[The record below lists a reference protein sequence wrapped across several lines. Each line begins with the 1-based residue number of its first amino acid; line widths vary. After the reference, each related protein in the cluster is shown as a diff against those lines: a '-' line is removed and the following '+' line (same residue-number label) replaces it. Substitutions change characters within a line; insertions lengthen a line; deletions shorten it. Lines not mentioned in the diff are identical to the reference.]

1 MSNSHFV
8 PTKALHDPFVLGQV
22 SHGVGSGV
30 EIVLGAPGVGKTSA
44 LIGRFLA
51 LVQSG
56 VLPEQILVLAA
67 TRESAARLRDR
78 IALELAAFAATD
90 GGEPIAAVEGPMAR
104 TVSSVA
110 FSIERHHALENGLKA
125 PELISGA
132 EQDAILAALL
142 EAHEESDN
150 AALWPPH
157 VSKLTRSLTGF
168 RAELRDFFAVC
179 QSLGIDSKTLAALP
193 NGRPEW
199 RAVAAILGDYEETL
213 EGPNF
218 EQRFDP
224 MALLEAA
231 EAILRSEQSGEYF
244 DYRAILVD
252 DAQELTGIGFIEALL
267 GSQTSLSLY
276 GDPDAST
283 LAFRQA
289 NPQVMFDLAKSVAEA
304 RGVSATVRVLEQDPW
319 GKPAGLGEVAPRI
332 TAKIPVIGESKQRKA
347 YVSSAP
353 GKVQV
358 GVQEAAAESSG
369 ACSDVRKAPSA
380 GVVAK
385 VFSSKQSEIEYLARS
400 LRELH
405 VLHHIEWQEM
415 AVVARTRQAL
425 DELELALA
433 AESVPVRVLGA
444 QNALRNEFAA
454 RELLDLALMACD
466 ELEVDVAVAER
477 LINSPFCGLDSV
489 ELRRLRRELRREE
502 SMAGGN
508 KSSDELLV
516 DLFANP
522 NSLESIQ
529 GREARKVRY
538 FLKSLA
544 AAKVVAA
551 DPMQTIEDLLWS
563 LWKPSGLAATW
574 QELSRGIGEVAVQA
588 NRNLDAVVA
597 LFAAANRYVER
608 NPAAD
613 KRAFIAAQL
622 DQAIAEDSLTFSH
635 QGNNVVNLLT
645 PAGLVGRRFHTV
657 VIPQLI
663 EGVWPNLKPRSTL
676 LGANQLA
683 ARAAGAT
690 ALDPAAPSSE
700 LPNEL
705 RMFYKA
711 IGAANQQVLVTSFVH
726 EEEQVSQFLGLVANG
741 IPEAEDFEFPSF
753 TLRGEAGRLRREL
766 VKSSDATQR
775 AKFAANLARLAQAG
789 VAGANPADWY
799 GLAPLSTTEPLFVFT
814 DDETAEGSDSGKRIK
829 IYPSALENFLK
840 CPLHWFLE
848 NHGAKEKNFD
858 ANVGTL
864 IHQALEVAQDSSE
877 ATLWSLVE
885 SNWHTLNFES
895 AWIEQ
900 KQQRQAQKLVRN
912 LAVYLANFEASGG
925 KVLSKEEKFKFSLG
939 NAVIE
944 GRIDRIEQTPD
955 GNVVIADLKTGKQ
968 ITSKEDAKLHP
979 QLGLYQLAYK
989 NGALAELI
997 QVDGEVDLG
1006 GAKLLFVAGD
1016 SATERQQEALTEDTQ
1031 KYFEQMVWK
1040 AAEQMAMPDKTFV
1053 AKVSSHCDVDSE
1065 FGTCHLHLVK
1075 AVSYFG

>member
-22 SHGVGSGV
+22 SHGVGSPV
-30 EIVLGAPGVGKTSA
+30 EVVLGAPGMGKTSA

-51 LVQSG
+51 LVKSG

-78 IALELAAFAATD
+78 IALELAAFAAAD

-110 FSIERHHALENGLKA
+110 FSIVRHHALENGLKA

-142 EAHEESDN
+142 QAHEETAD

-157 VSKLTRSLTGF
+157 ISKLTRSLTGF

-179 QSLGIDSKTLAALP
+179 QNLGINSKTLAELP

-199 RAVAAILGDYEETL
+199 RAIAAILGDYEETL
-213 EGPNF
+213 EGPNY

-224 MALLEAA
+224 MALQEAA
-231 EAILRSEQSGEYF
+231 ENILRSEQSSEYF

-267 GSQTSLSLY
+267 GSQTSIALF
-276 GDPDAST
+276 GDPDSST

-289 NPQVMFDLAKSVAEA
+289 NPQVMFDLAKTVAEA
-304 RGVSATVRVLEQDPW
+304 RGLKVEVRVLEQDPW
-319 GKPAGLGEVAPRI
+319 GKPAGLDSVVRRV
-332 TAKIPVIGESKQRKA
+332 TSKIPVIGESRQRKA
-347 YVSSAP
+347 YLSAS
-353 GKVQV
+353 QDHSRRIS
-358 GVQEAAAESSG
+358 ESSSESP
-369 ACSDVRKAPSA
+369 ASPVL
-380 GVVAK
+380 AK
-385 VFSSKQSEIEYLARS
+385 VFTSKQSEIEYLARS

-405 VLHHIEWQEM
+405 VLHGVEWQEM

-425 DELELALA
+425 EELELALA

-466 ELEVDVAVAER
+466 GLEIDVVVAER

-502 SMAGGN
+502 SMAGGT

-544 AAKVVAA
+544 GAKLVAA
-551 DPMQTIEDLLWS
+551 DPMSTIEDLLWA

-613 KRAFIAAQL
+613 KRAFIASQL

-676 LGANQLA
+676 LGANQLV

-690 ALDPAAPSSE
+690 ALEPAAPTNE

-705 RMFYKA
+705 RMFYKS
-711 IGAANQQVLVTSFVH
+711 IGAANQQVWVTSFVH
-726 EEEQVSQFLGLVANG
+726 EEEQVSQFLALVANG
-741 IPEAEDFEFPSF
+741 IPEAEDFEMPAF

-766 VKSSDATQR
+766 AKTSDTATR
-775 AKFAANLARLAQAG
+775 ARFAANLARLAQAG
-789 VAGANPADWY
+789 VAGAHPDDWY

-814 DDETAEGSDSGKRIK
+814 DDETADGADSGKRIT

-877 ATLWSLVE
+877 ATIWSLVE

-912 LAVYLANFEASGG
+912 LALYLAKFEASGG
-925 KVLSKEEKFKFSLG
+925 KVLSKEEKFKFALG
-939 NAVIE
+939 NATIE
-944 GRIDRIEQTPD
+944 GRIDRIEHTPD
-955 GNVVIADLKTGKQ
+955 GNVVIVDLKTGKQ
-968 ITSKEDAKLHP
+968 VTSKEDTKLHP

-989 NGALAELI
+989 HGALDDLI
-997 QVDGEVDLG
+997 QVEGDVDLG
-1006 GAKLLFVAGD
+1006 GAKLLFVAGEA
-1016 SATERQQEALTEDTQ
+1016 ATERQQETLTQETQ
-1031 KYFEQMVWK
+1031 QYFENIVREV
-1040 AAEQMAMPDKTFV
+1040 AEQMAMPDKLFV
-1053 AKVSSHCDVDSE
+1053 AKVSSHCDNDNE

-1075 AVSYFG
+1075 AVSYFD

>member
-22 SHGVGSGV
+22 SHGVGFGV

-78 IALELAAFAATD
+78 IALELAAFAAAD
-90 GGEPIAAVEGPMAR
+90 GREPIAAVEGPMAR

-110 FSIERHHALENGLKA
+110 FSIVRHQALENGLKA

-142 EAHEESDN
+142 EAHEDSAD

-179 QSLGIDSKTLAALP
+179 QSLGIDSKTLAGLP

-213 EGPNF
+213 EGPNY

-231 EAILRSEQSGEYF
+231 EVILRSEQSGEYF

-267 GSQTSLSLY
+267 GSQTSITLY

-289 NPQVMFDLAKSVAEA
+289 NPQVMFDLAKSVADA
-304 RGVSATVRVLEQDPW
+304 RGASVSVRVIEQDPW
-319 GKPAGLGEVAPRI
+319 GKPAGLGEVAPRV

-347 YVSSAP
+347 YLASAP
-353 GKVQV
+353 GKVQA
-358 GVQEAAAESSG
+358 GAHEAADVSASG
-369 ACSDVRKAPSA
+369 ATTLARNAPSA

-385 VFSSKQSEIEYLARS
+385 VFSSKQSEVEYLARS

-433 AESVPVRVLGA
+433 AESVPVRVQGA

-516 DLFANP
+516 DLFATP

-657 VIPQLI
+657 LIPQLI

-683 ARAAGAT
+683 ERAEGAT
-690 ALDPAAPSSE
+690 ALDPAVPSSE

-741 IPEAEDFEFPSF
+741 IPDAEDFEFPAF

-766 VKSSDATQR
+766 AKSADAAQR

-789 VAGANPADWY
+789 VPGASPADWY

-925 KVLSKEEKFKFSLG
+925 KVLSKEEKFEFVLG

-968 ITSKEDAKLHP
+968 ITSKDDTKLHP
-979 QLGLYQLAYK
+979 QLGLYPTMTL
-989 NGALAELI
+989 
-997 QVDGEVDLG
+997 
-1006 GAKLLFVAGD
+1006 
-1016 SATERQQEALTEDTQ
+1016 
-1031 KYFEQMVWK
+1031 
-1040 AAEQMAMPDKTFV
+1040 
-1053 AKVSSHCDVDSE
+1053 
-1065 FGTCHLHLVK
+1065 
-1075 AVSYFG
+1075 

>member
-8 PTKALHDPFVLGQV
+8 PTRALHDPFVLGQV
-22 SHGVGSGV
+22 SHGVGSAA

-78 IALELAAFAATD
+78 IVLELAALNESR
-90 GGEPIAAVEGPMAR
+90 GGDPIAAVEGPMAR

-110 FSIERHHALENGLKA
+110 FSIVRHHALENGLKA

-132 EQDAILAALL
+132 EQDAILATLL
-142 EAHEESDN
+142 EAHEDSAD

-179 QSLGIDSKTLAALP
+179 QSLGIDSKTLSALP
-193 NGRPEW
+193 NGRAEW

-213 EGPNF
+213 EGPNY

-231 EAILRSEQSGEYF
+231 EVILRSEQSGEYF

-252 DAQELTGIGFIEALL
+252 DAQELTGSGFIEALL
-267 GSQTSLSLY
+267 GSQTSLTLY

-289 NPQVMFDLAKSVAEA
+289 NPQVMFDLAKSVSET
-304 RGVSATVRVLEQDPW
+304 RGTTVTLRVLEEDPW
-319 GKPAGLGEVAPRI
+319 GKPAGLGEVAPRV
-332 TAKIPVIGESKQRKA
+332 TSKIPVIGESKQRKA
-347 YVSSAP
+347 YIASAP
-353 GKVQV
+353 GKVQA
-358 GVQEAAAESSG
+358 GSG
-369 ACSDVRKAPSA
+369 DAQDDKADARKAPSA

-405 VLHHIEWQEM
+405 VLHHVEWQEM
-415 AVVARTRQAL
+415 AVVARTRQVL

-466 ELEVDVAVAER
+466 ELEVDVAVAQR

-522 NSLESIQ
+522 NSLETIQ

-551 DPMQTIEDLLWS
+551 DPMQTIEDLLWA

-657 VIPQLI
+657 AIPQLI

-683 ARAAGAT
+683 ERAAGAT
-690 ALDPAAPSSE
+690 ALDPAAPNSE

-726 EEEQVSQFLGLVANG
+726 EEEQVSQFLGLVSNG
-741 IPEAEDFEFPSF
+741 IPDAEDFEFPAF

-766 VKSSDATQR
+766 AKSSDAVQR

-789 VAGANPADWY
+789 VPGASPADWY

-925 KVLSKEEKFKFSLG
+925 KVLSKEEKFTFALG

-968 ITSKEDAKLHP
+968 VTSKDDTKLHP

-989 NGALAELI
+989 HGALADLI
-997 QVDGEVDLG
+997 PVEGNVDLG
-1006 GAKLLFVAGD
+1006 GAKLLFVSGD
-1016 SATERQQEALTEDTQ
+1016 SATERQQEGLTEDNQ
-1031 KYFEQMVWK
+1031 KYFEDLVWN

-1075 AVSYFG
+1075 AVSYFGQ

>member
-8 PTKALHDPFVLGQV
+8 PTRALHDPFVLGQV
-22 SHGVGSGV
+22 SHGVGSAA

-56 VLPEQILVLAA
+56 VLPEQILVSAA

-78 IALELAAFAATD
+78 IVLELAALNESR
-90 GGEPIAAVEGPMAR
+90 GGDPIAAVEGPMAR

-110 FSIERHHALENGLKA
+110 FSIVRHHALENGLKA

-132 EQDAILAALL
+132 EQDAILATLL
-142 EAHEESDN
+142 EAHEDSAD

-157 VSKLTRSLTGF
+157 VSKLTRSLAGF

-179 QSLGIDSKTLAALP
+179 QSLGIDSKTLSALP
-193 NGRPEW
+193 NGRAEW

-213 EGPNF
+213 EGPNY

-231 EAILRSEQSGEYF
+231 EVILRSEQSGEYF

-252 DAQELTGIGFIEALL
+252 DAQELTGSGFIEALL
-267 GSQTSLSLY
+267 GSQTSLTLY

-289 NPQVMFDLAKSVAEA
+289 NPQVMFDLAKSVSET
-304 RGVSATVRVLEQDPW
+304 RGTTVTLRVLEEDPW
-319 GKPAGLGEVAPRI
+319 GKPAGLGEVAPRV
-332 TAKIPVIGESKQRKA
+332 TSKIPVIGESKQRKA
-347 YVSSAP
+347 YIASAP
-353 GKVQV
+353 GKVQA
-358 GVQEAAAESSG
+358 GSG
-369 ACSDVRKAPSA
+369 DAQDDKADARKAPSA

-385 VFSSKQSEIEYLARS
+385 VFSSKQSETEYLARS

-415 AVVARTRQAL
+415 AVVARTRQVL

-466 ELEVDVAVAER
+466 ELEVDVAVAQR

-522 NSLESIQ
+522 NSLETIQ

-551 DPMQTIEDLLWS
+551 DPMQTIEDLLWA

-657 VIPQLI
+657 AIPQLI

-683 ARAAGAT
+683 ERAAGAT
-690 ALDPAAPSSE
+690 ALDPAAPNSE

-741 IPEAEDFEFPSF
+741 IPDAEDFEFPAF

-766 VKSSDATQR
+766 AKSSDAVQR

-789 VAGANPADWY
+789 VPGASPADWY

-925 KVLSKEEKFKFSLG
+925 KVLSKEEKFTFALG

-968 ITSKEDAKLHP
+968 VTSKDDTKLHP

-989 NGALAELI
+989 HGALADLI
-997 QVDGEVDLG
+997 PVEGNVDLG
-1006 GAKLLFVAGD
+1006 GAKLLFVSGD
-1016 SATERQQEALTEDTQ
+1016 SATERQQEGLTEDNQ
-1031 KYFEQMVWK
+1031 KYFEDLVWN

-1075 AVSYFG
+1075 AVSYFGQ

>member
-8 PTKALHDPFVLGQV
+8 PTRALHDPFVLGQV
-22 SHGVGSGV
+22 SHGVGSAA

-78 IALELAAFAATD
+78 IVLELAALNESR
-90 GGEPIAAVEGPMAR
+90 GGDPIAAVEGPMAR

-110 FSIERHHALENGLKA
+110 FSIVRHHALENGLKA

-132 EQDAILAALL
+132 EQDAILATLL
-142 EAHEESDN
+142 EAHEDSAD

-179 QSLGIDSKTLAALP
+179 QSLGIDSKTLSALP
-193 NGRPEW
+193 NGRAEW

-213 EGPNF
+213 EGPNY

-231 EAILRSEQSGEYF
+231 EVILRSEQSGEYF

-252 DAQELTGIGFIEALL
+252 DAQELTGSGFIEALL
-267 GSQTSLSLY
+267 GSQTSLTLY

-289 NPQVMFDLAKSVAEA
+289 NPQVMFDLAKSVSET
-304 RGVSATVRVLEQDPW
+304 RGTTVTLRVLEEDPW
-319 GKPAGLGEVAPRI
+319 GKPAGLGEVAPRV
-332 TAKIPVIGESKQRKA
+332 TSKIPVIGESKQRKA
-347 YVSSAP
+347 YIASAP
-353 GKVQV
+353 GKVQA
-358 GVQEAAAESSG
+358 GSGEAQDDKAAA
-369 ACSDVRKAPSA
+369 RKAPSA

-415 AVVARTRQAL
+415 AVVARTRQVL

-466 ELEVDVAVAER
+466 ELEVDVAVAQR

-522 NSLESIQ
+522 NSLETIQ

-551 DPMQTIEDLLWS
+551 DPMQTIEDLLWA

-657 VIPQLI
+657 AIPQLI

-683 ARAAGAT
+683 ERAAGAT
-690 ALDPAAPSSE
+690 ALDPAAPNSE

-726 EEEQVSQFLGLVANG
+726 EEEQVSQFLGLVSNG
-741 IPEAEDFEFPSF
+741 IPDAEDFEFPAF

-766 VKSSDATQR
+766 AKSSDAVQR

-789 VAGANPADWY
+789 VPGASPADWY

-925 KVLSKEEKFKFSLG
+925 KVLSKEEKFTFALG

-968 ITSKEDAKLHP
+968 VTSKDDTKLHP

-989 NGALAELI
+989 HGALADLI
-997 QVDGEVDLG
+997 PVEGNVDLG
-1006 GAKLLFVAGD
+1006 GAKLLFVSGD
-1016 SATERQQEALTEDTQ
+1016 SATERQQEGLTEDNQ
-1031 KYFEQMVWK
+1031 KYFEDLVWN

-1075 AVSYFG
+1075 AVSYFGQ